1 MISWGRRVNQM
12 EGEDDSAAAAL
23 MAFAEARVG
32 RVLRG
37 KYRIERVLG
46 VGGMAFVYQAVHR
59 NGRRV
64 ALKMLHPELSV
75 RPDLRKRFLL
85 EGQAANAVNHPG
97 VVAVIDDDVADDGSA
112 FIVMELLEG
121 ASVEDI
127 WREAGGR
134 LDVFDVL
141 EIARQLCDVLQSAHA
156 VGVIH
161 RDIKP
166 ANVFIDSKGELKVL
180 DFGLARL
187 RDAARGIGQTSS
199 GAVMGTPAFLPPEQA
214 AGRTREIDGQT
225 DLWAV
230 GATMFTLLS
239 GRTVHEGQ
247 SAQHLVILS
256 ATTPPRSLAT
266 VVPDAPEGVVALVD
280 RALAFEKAAR
290 WPNARE
296 MHRAICDALAGLHES
311 RVACER
317 PGGTASL
324 GYAKTLES
332 VKNVAPLDRLV
343 GTRTSQPV
351 SSETRTRPMRRPHVG
366 GRLARAVRTALAS
379 VPMSTVV
386 WRRRAVLASLGGLLV
401 AGLLIAGG
409 SMIARRS
416 HRETAMESPPP
427 STNESAGNDGAARGL
442 PPLSLSSPNASA
454 PPSAARVPSAS
465 APTATASAR
474 RANPRATSTP
484 TKPGCSPPTF
494 VDSNGISKFKEECL

>member
-1 MISWGRRVNQM
+1 MISCSRRVNQM

-23 MAFAEARVG
+23 MAVAEARVG

-37 KYRIERVLG
+37 KYRIESVLG
-46 VGGMAFVYQAVHR
+46 VGGMAFVYRAVHR

-97 VVAVIDDDVADDGSA
+97 VVAVIDDDVAEDGSA
-112 FIVMELLEG
+112 FVVMELLEG
-121 ASVEDI
+121 GSVEDI
-127 WREAGGR
+127 WREAGGS
-134 LDVFDVL
+134 LDVVDVL
-141 EIARQLCDVLQSAHA
+141 EIARQLCDVLQAAHA

-166 ANVFIDSKGELKVL
+166 ANLFVNSKGELKVL
-180 DFGLARL
+180 DFGLARF
-187 RDAARGIGQTSS
+187 RDAALGIGQTSS

-214 AGRTREIDGQT
+214 AGRTREIDDQT

-230 GATMFTLLS
+230 GATIFTLLS

-256 ATTPPRSLAT
+256 ATTPARSLAA
-266 VVPDAPEGVVALVD
+266 VVPDAHEGVVALVD

-290 WPNARE
+290 WANAEE
-296 MHRAICDALAGLHES
+296 MHRAICDAIGAL
-311 RVACER
+311 RDER
-317 PGGTASL
+317 IAYERAEQRAPSL

-332 VKNVAPLDRLV
+332 AENVAPANRLV

-351 SSETRTRPMRRPHVG
+351 SSETRTQPLRRPHL
-366 GRLARAVRTALAS
+366 GRRVARALKTALAS
-379 VPMSTVV
+379 VPMTTVV
-386 WRRRAVLASLGGLLV
+386 WRRRAVLASLAGLLGAGLLV
-401 AGLLIAGG
+401 AMG

-416 HRETAMESPPP
+416 ARETATE
-427 STNESAGNDGAARGL
+427 G
-442 PPLSLSSPNASA
+442 PPLATDGGGALPVASPSPSSLPLASA
-454 PPSAARVPSAS
+454 PPSATS
-465 APTATASAR
+465 PTATASAR
-474 RANPRATSTP
+474 RVAPRP
-484 TKPGCSPPTF
+484 TGAPPKPGCSPPTF
-494 VDSNGISKFKEECL
+494 VNSNGLTVFKEECL